1 RHRDSRVQQQQ
12 QQQQQQQLQQ
22 QKFGSENDEIAENS
36 LSGGEFQPL
45 DMCPCP
51 SCGLLCPSQEQLHR
65 HLEQMETRLFGVK
78 ATSSMVFLSEMDF
91 LVTIGLKSPAPNQQ
105 RLSALLPL
113 PSRWSQLSS
122 SATRQFRMSFKPRL
136 LNTLRICLSHP
147 TESGSRKRR
156 AASEEAAADYDDAEA
171 ATAAAA
177 SKSARRCEFTA
188 DAGRAAEVASPL
200 NLSTTAE
207 ENSPT
212 QPMEDRDSNEERP
225 LSVNEEA
232 EDEEAESA
240 DCQPQAE
247 RPQQCQLSCSQA
259 SC

>member
-1 RHRDSRVQQQQ
+1 VCNKYFLRVHRLNKHGIGAPVSQQQ

-65 HLEQMETRLFGVK
+65 HLEQ
-78 ATSSMVFLSEMDF
+78 
-91 LVTIGLKSPAPNQQ
+91 
-105 RLSALLPL
+105 
-113 PSRWSQLSS
+113 
-122 SATRQFRMSFKPRL
+122 
-136 LNTLRICLSHP
+136 SHP